1 MGACEEATSCGERA
15 LSLATWTG
23 DTLLRAEA
31 YEALGLAHA
40 SLERAGEA
48 VARLEATLALFEDL
62 GHRKAGVVRDHL
74 DRLGAAPPG

>member
-1 MGACEEATSCGERA
+1 MGACEEAISCGERA
-15 LSLATWTG
+15 LSLPTRTG

-31 YEALGLAHA
+31 YEALGLA

-48 VARLEATLALFEDL
+48 VARLEAALALFEDL